1 LYIQTWSVPSKQNLI
16 LKQAFHSILI
26 RQLCQS
32 TGYYEIEFSSIVR
45 RVISSAL
52 TQEGTVSG
60 SSSHQY
66 NLLAS
71 DPDGQSQ
78 LEVAGVPSSVLQ
90 PYLRLLIQQ
99 SMVVAKFSKT
109 VSSF

>member
-1 LYIQTWSVPSKQNLI
+1 LYFYFFKAIDLSSAWLLTGISPHLFDRLRLCISKHGQFLQAEPDPEAGLPIPSSSASSANPQATTKSNL
-16 LKQAFHSILI
+16 
-26 RQLCQS
+26 
-32 TGYYEIEFSSIVR
+32 VR
-45 RVISSAL
+45 LSKNLSSAL

-78 LEVAGVPSSVLQ
+78 L
-90 PYLRLLIQQ
+90 
-99 SMVVAKFSKT
+99 K
-109 VSSF
+109 